1 MSKSPP
7 MVVLDKWERKL
18 GWISFP
24 GLLRY
29 YALFHVLV
37 FALQFINPA
46 IREMLD
52 FDRAKIFSGEV
63 WRAVT
68 FVFVTEK
75 FSGVSP
81 LVFLFLFMMVMIA
94 FMISDALESAWGV
107 FRSTIFY
114 YVGFLGLLAGNFLY
128 ANPPEGSGFF
138 IYVAAFFAFAT
149 LFPRQEF
156 LMFFVLP
163 VQVRWLAILLAV
175 VMAVGV
181 FSQPA
186 YLGFFVLGFGNYLLW
201 AGIPALRSKQPRMDA
216 SQQRSKFVKKSESRD
231 VAFHRCETCD
241 RTELSNPEL
250 EFRMAGGGKEYCG
263 DHLPD

>member
-1 MSKSPP
+1 
-7 MVVLDKWERKL
+7 MVFLDKWERKL

-29 YALFHVLV
+29 YAMFHVLV
-37 FALQFINPA
+37 FTLQFINPA

-52 FDRAKIFSGEV
+52 FDRAKILSGEI

-68 FVFVTEK
+68 FVFVNVR

-94 FMISDALESAWGV
+94 FMISDALEAAWGV
-107 FRSTIFY
+107 FRCTLFY
-114 YVGFLGLLAGNFLY
+114 FVGFLGLLAGNFLY
-128 ANPPEGSGFF
+128 VNPPEGSGFF
-138 IYVAAFFAFAT
+138 IYVSAFFAFAT

-156 LMFFVLP
+156 LMFFVIP
-163 VQVRWLAILLAV
+163 VQVRWMAVLLAV

-181 FSQPA
+181 LSQPA
-186 YLGFFVLGFGNYLLW
+186 YLGFFALGFGNYLLW
-201 AGIPALRSKQPRMDA
+201 AGIPALRSQRPRVDT
-216 SQQRSKFVKKSESRD
+216 SRQKSKFVKKSETRD
-231 VAFHRCETCD
+231 VAFHRCEKCD
-241 RTELSNPEL
+241 RTELSDPDR
-250 EFRMAGGGKEYCG
+250 EFRMADDSKEYCG